1 MLKDLSAANS
11 KNVTWG
17 IEKAFQEGRV
27 RYVLHQTLGYRAG
40 EDGKPVIVED
50 EAQYVRMIFKM
61 FSEGISMRDIADKM
75 NELQVK
81 RRNGSSVW
89 SRNNV
94 KVILV
99 NEKYVGDAI
108 LQKSYTVDCLMH
120 ERAENTGQKPQ
131 YYLRD
136 CHPAIIDRDTWN
148 RARLEMTRRS
158 AESEGAKARISKGKN
173 RSKKKPKENIYYTKY
188 SLNEILRC
196 PYCGSSFKRTIWKSK
211 GKGVGVWRCGK
222 RLEFGKS
229 KCAKSPSI
237 HEEKLH
243 RTLVRA
249 VNSMI
254 EDRERLNKTVL
265 EALESK
271 RADLKENNDERT
283 EIRARLGEIDKK
295 RSDILSLVSGSSFE
309 RFRDE
314 LKSLNTEEEELKIR
328 DEELEKQNDSIEF
341 SIQQIT
347 RARETYAA
355 MEPLEAFDDF
365 TMKKLIE
372 RIDVVGK
379 TKVKIFFKGG
389 MEMDVEVEK

>member
-1 MLKDLSAANS
+1 
-11 KNVTWG
+11 
-17 IEKAFQEGRV
+17 
-27 RYVLHQTLGYRAG
+27 
-40 EDGKPVIVED
+40 
-50 EAQYVRMIFKM
+50 
-61 FSEGISMRDIADKM
+61 
-75 NELQVK
+75 
-81 RRNGSSVW
+81 
-89 SRNNV
+89 
-94 KVILV
+94 
-99 NEKYVGDAI
+99 
-108 LQKSYTVDCLMH
+108 
-120 ERAENTGQKPQ
+120 
-131 YYLRD
+131 
-136 CHPAIIDRDTWN
+136 
-148 RARLEMTRRS
+148 
-158 AESEGAKARISKGKN
+158 
-173 RSKKKPKENIYYTKY
+173 
-188 SLNEILRC
+188 
-196 PYCGSSFKRTIWKSK
+196 
-211 GKGVGVWRCGK
+211 
-222 RLEFGKS
+222 
-229 KCAKSPSI
+229 
-237 HEEKLH
+237 
-243 RTLVRA
+243 
-249 VNSMI
+249 MI